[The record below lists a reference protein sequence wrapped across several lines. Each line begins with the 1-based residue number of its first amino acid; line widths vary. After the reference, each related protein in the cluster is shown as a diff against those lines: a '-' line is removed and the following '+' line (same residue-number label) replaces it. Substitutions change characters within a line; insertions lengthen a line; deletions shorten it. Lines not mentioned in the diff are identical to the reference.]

1 MSQIRVLPDQ
11 IANQIAA
18 GEVVERP
25 AAVVKELLENSLDS
39 GASRVDVVFRKGGMQ
54 YLKISDNGP
63 GMSQQEAL
71 LALERHATS
80 KLRQIDDL
88 RAILSYG
95 FRGEA
100 LPSIASV
107 SRFLLRTRRAE
118 EATGTE
124 ILVLGGKIQHVREC
138 GMPPGTVIEIDRL
151 FYNVPARRKFLKKE
165 STEAAHILHLL
176 KLYAL
181 ASPQTAFTLKE
192 DKRVLLSTPP
202 CPTLRDRIGE
212 LFGREITTNL
222 VPISLTEEDRRI
234 EGLAGTPVLQRGTRQ
249 DILFFVNGR
258 PVDSRLLTFASLEAY
273 RNHLPRGRFPFIIA
287 HLEIPPEIVDV
298 NVHPT
303 KREVRFRQELAM
315 RQLVIHAIWDLL
327 EIQRNR
333 SAHAGLI
340 TLPGNESTDS
350 DRSPPSDLSIPTPAV
365 ATTALQDQRDT
376 PKEPS
381 SRVTPA
387 RSSESPPVPMPI
399 AVPSKAPLPRQAPAA
414 TASTSFS
421 AIPEPSVS
429 PLLQQLPEW
438 QYLGKL
444 NRKMLLFSH
453 PQGLTL
459 VNEAAARRRIAFEQ
473 TLVQLEAGQ
482 LSSQTLIFP
491 LPLEL
496 NTQESRLIRES
507 LPLFQEIGIQIE
519 EFGKSWFR
527 IAAIPALVP
536 PEQAEHL
543 VRGMLAWLQETS
555 STQRAGQEGR
565 QWIAARIST
574 FSSQEQPVTS
584 PENAFTLVREL
595 LTCRSPMVSPA
606 GNPTVVE
613 ITMGELQRRFFPQ
626 ARNFADW
633 EE

>member
-1 MSQIRVLPDQ
+1 M
-11 IANQIAA
+11 
-18 GEVVERP
+18 ERP

-54 YLKISDNGP
+54 YLKISDNGS
-63 GMSQQEAL
+63 GMSEQEAL
-71 LALERHATS
+71 LSLERHATS

-118 EATGTE
+118 DDVGTE

-138 GMPPGTVIEIDRL
+138 GIPPGTIIEIDRL

-212 LFGREITTNL
+212 LFGREITANL
-222 VPISLTEEDRRI
+222 VPLSLTEENRQID
-234 EGLAGTPVLQRGTRQ
+234 GLAGTPVLQRGTRQ

-258 PVDSRLLTFASLEAY
+258 PVDSRLLTFAALEAY

-287 HLEIPPEIVDV
+287 HLNIPPEIVDV

-327 EIQRNR
+327 EIERNR
-333 SAHAGLI
+333 SFSSALI
-340 TLPGNESTDS
+340 PLPESES
-350 DRSPPSDLSIPTPAV
+350 PNPDRSATTDFSPLIPTPE
-365 ATTALQDQRDT
+365 TAA
-376 PKEPS
+376 
-381 SRVTPA
+381 SRVPEEVDKEQ
-387 RSSESPPVPMPI
+387 SPSLSPPVPIEKKIGSATDTPPSPPLRRNPVS
-399 AVPSKAPLPRQAPAA
+399 APVPLSSV
-414 TASTSFS
+414 AS
-421 AIPEPSVS
+421 EPSVS
-429 PLLQQLPEW
+429 PLLQQLPQW

-453 PQGLTL
+453 HQGLTL
-459 VNEAAARRRIAFEQ
+459 VNEAAARKRISYEQ
-473 TLVQLEAGQ
+473 TLVQLEAGR

-496 NTQESRLIRES
+496 NTQESRLLRES
-507 LPLFQEIGIQIE
+507 LTLFQEIGIQIE

-527 IAAIPALVP
+527 IAAIPAIVVQ
-536 PEQAEHL
+536 EQAEHL
-543 VRGMLAWLQETS
+543 VRSMLAWLQETS

-565 QWIAARIST
+565 QWIATQIST
-574 FSSQEQPVTS
+574 FSSQEQPITNT
-584 PENAFTLVREL
+584 ENAFALVREL
-595 LTCRSPMVSPA
+595 LTCRSPMVSPT

-613 ITMGELQRRFFPQ
+613 ITMSELQRRFFPQ
-626 ARNFADW
+626 SRSLADW